1 MTDSMT
7 TFNIKCCY
15 AEFRDYLNAVLSV
28 VMLNVLMVNVVML
41 NIVAPKE
48 PLLKGKARYS

>member
-15 AEFRDYLNAVLSV
+15 AEFRDYLNAVVVLPSV
-28 VMLNVLMVNVVML
+28 VMLHV
-41 NIVAPKE
+41 VAPKE
-48 PLLKGKARYS
+48 PLLKGKALYTSPSH